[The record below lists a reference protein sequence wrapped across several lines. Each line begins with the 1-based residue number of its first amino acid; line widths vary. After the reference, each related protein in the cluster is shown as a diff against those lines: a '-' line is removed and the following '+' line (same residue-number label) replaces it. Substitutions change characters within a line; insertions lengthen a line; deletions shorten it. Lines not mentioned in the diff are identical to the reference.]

1 MDFLDVLHDKNYKVL
16 KRKKYAKQRAT
27 QGFCDADI
35 YSINNWFLSIIPKM
49 IRELKKVNLGIPNYI
64 HMQAYYDNKYK
75 TDMTEEDF
83 ICWNDKTPEYKKFLE
98 ETSEYGAKKWNSI
111 LDEIAFLFDECDDE
125 KCSMQN
131 EYDIEYVDD
140 LGRKRIS
147 DKYMARE
154 KEIYKHKAKC
164 KKRALKMFCKYFDD
178 LWW

>member
-1 MDFLDVLHDKNYKVL
+1 
-16 KRKKYAKQRAT
+16 
-27 QGFCDADI
+27 
-35 YSINNWFLSIIPKM
+35 M

-98 ETSEYGAKKWNSI
+98 ETSEYGAKKWNLI

-131 EYDIEYVDD
+131 EYDIEYVVD

-154 KEIYKHKAKC
+154 KEIDKHKAKC